1 MLPLHH
7 PRRSGGPGC
16 EARRALASRCAS
28 FAPLFVNVL
37 KCICRGGFTPWCRV
51 IQAAR
56 KSGSSALC
64 VSTHLAKHCIANASG
79 IPPDPPPSHLACKLP
94 STSPQPCLPSQG
106 PAASLQAPSS
116 RCLSCP
122 PPAHPL
128 PPPQSLRAQK
138 SRETSGK
145 NKSQT
150 PPCHQLPSAYPCPC
164 PQCQLGLSLLQGPAP
179 HPTAPQK
186 PLAATPTLE
195 GMDVHVLG
203 PGGSARLQGAALCSS
218 NLVLPFGW
226 GILTAFSLA
235 QSPPLFQPLD
245 FSIFVLSF
253 LPHPHFARQRACGR
267 TFRRR
272 LSCTRAMRCCG
283 A

>member
-1 MLPLHH
+1 MGCSELGMLPRATGRVALPLHH
-7 PRRSGGPGC
+7 PGRSGGPGC
-16 EARRALASRCAS
+16 EARRAPASRCAS

-79 IPPDPPPSHLACKLP
+79 IPPGPPPSHLACKLP

-106 PAASLQAPSS
+106 PTASLQAPSS

-128 PPPQSLRAQK
+128 PPPQSLRTQK

-145 NKSQT
+145 NRSQT

-164 PQCQLGLSLLQGPAP
+164 PQCRLGLSLFQGPAP
-179 HPTAPQK
+179 HPTAPLQ
-186 PLAATPTLE
+186 PLAATLTLE

-203 PGGSARLQGAALCSS
+203 PGGVR
-218 NLVLPFGW
+218 
-226 GILTAFSLA
+226 
-235 QSPPLFQPLD
+235 SPP
-245 FSIFVLSF
+245 
-253 LPHPHFARQRACGR
+253 R
-267 TFRRR
+267 
-272 LSCTRAMRCCG
+272 SCTL
-283 A
+283 